1 MKILVTGATGFIGR
15 HVCSEIAGNGHSVR
29 AFVRRTSVD
38 KIDPASGYEVVT
50 GDILDTHACLRAATG
65 VDAVVHLVG
74 IRQENPE
81 TGTTYEA
88 MHTEAT
94 YNIVNAAQR
103 QRVPRFVY
111 MSGLGTRENA
121 KSRYHITKWESEQ
134 IVRRSNMRW
143 TIFRPS
149 VVFGDG
155 DEFHP
160 LLADLVERPVVPIV
174 DGGKSLLQPISVQNV
189 VTAVAESLTMPETA
203 GEVYEAGGPDR
214 VEFYDL
220 VQRAAR
226 ACDVWPNFWK
236 VSSLL
241 MKPMVRM
248 MQRVPNF
255 PLTYDELLLMLED
268 NVCDSEHF
276 TATFDVKLDAYLENF
291 EALMGNAARA
301 RVA

>member
-1 MKILVTGATGFIGR
+1 M
-15 HVCSEIAGNGHSVR
+15 VR
-29 AFVRRTSVD
+29 AASVD
-38 KIDPASGYEVVT
+38 KIDPSSGYEVVT
-50 GDILDTHACLRAATG
+50 GDIGDTHACLRAADG

-74 IRQENPE
+74 IRHENPE

-94 YNIVNAAQR
+94 YNIVNAATR
-103 QRVPRFVY
+103 QRVPRMVY

-134 IVRRSNMRW
+134 IVRRSGLRW

-149 VVFGDG
+149 VIFGEG

-160 LLADLVERPVVPIV
+160 LLADLVERSVVPIV
-174 DGGKSLLQPISVQNV
+174 DGGSSLLQPVSVENV
-189 VTAVAESLTMPETA
+189 VDAVVKTLIMPETA
-203 GEVYEAGGPDR
+203 GELYEVGGPER
-214 VEFYDL
+214 VGFYDL

-236 VSSLL
+236 VSSMV

-248 MQRVPNF
+248 MQNLPGF
-255 PLTYDELLLMLED
+255 PLSYDELLLMLED
-268 NVCDSEHF
+268 NVCDTEHF
-276 TATFDVKLDAYLENF
+276 TSTFDIKLDTYADKIDT
-291 EALMGNAARA
+291 LMGSHAECA
-301 RVA
+301 

>member
-1 MKILVTGATGFIGR
+1 MKILVTGATGFVGH
-15 HVCSEIAGNGHSVR
+15 HVCRELSARGHAVR
-29 AFVRRTSVD
+29 ALVRRNSVD
-38 KIDPASGYEVVT
+38 KIDPTSGYEVVT

-74 IRQENPE
+74 IRRENPE

-88 MHTEAT
+88 LHTEAT
-94 YNIVNAAQR
+94 YDIVNAARR

-111 MSGLGTRENA
+111 MSGLGTREDA
-121 KSRYHITKWESEQ
+121 KARYHITKWESEQ
-134 IVRRSNMRW
+134 IVRRSDMRW

-149 VVFGDG
+149 VIFGDG

-160 LLADLVERPVVPIV
+160 LLAELVERSVVPIV
-174 DGGKSLLQPISVQNV
+174 DGGKSLLQPVSVQNV
-189 VTAVAESLTMPETA
+189 VTAVAKSLTMPETA
-203 GEVYEAGGPDR
+203 GEVYEVGGPDR

-220 VQRAAR
+220 IQRAAR

-236 VSSLL
+236 VSSML

-248 MQRVPNF
+248 MQRLPNF
-255 PLTYDELLLMLED
+255 PLSYDELLLMLED
-268 NVCDSEHF
+268 NICDNEHF
-276 TATFDVKLDAYLENF
+276 TATFDVKLDSYLENF
-291 EALMGNAARA
+291 DALMGSATRA